1 MFFRYISKCNEAYVN
16 IVNQISSYLLSF
28 EFLKIARINEAA
40 FSRNTGKLPLPLRI
54 ASLLGGFTS
63 KVQIELDEF
72 FANLANRA
80 DLLRIVSA
88 QAFSKARNKVTEH
101 ALPHLNDHFL
111 SLVDRHVGFPLW
123 YGYRIVAADATVL
136 RLTQQFKTADGKTVV
151 RHILDALGFA
161 LYLPG
166 IEMTLAATLY
176 LPTVGEREMLVNHL
190 NILKPNDLLVLDRGY
205 PAIWL
210 IALLLHRRHQFC
222 MRSDG
227 LNFGV
232 VKHFIHTGLTE
243 QIVTLPKLPK
253 KLAKSLGIPRKTST
267 VRLIRQTFG
276 KETRVLITSL
286 LDAQFHPAES
296 FNNLY
301 HSRWRIEEA
310 FKRLKHRL
318 SLEHTSGLNWLA
330 AQQDFAAKI
339 LCDNINALAV
349 YSACETLDPEIRN
362 RYIINRTDAFV
373 RIKRSLGRW
382 LLLGLESL
390 QNVKDIFRELTRNLV
405 RDKPGRSYP
414 RVLKNKPHKSHAY
427 K

>member
-1 MFFRYISKCNEAYVN
+1 MSIDAYIIVVN
-16 IVNQISSYLLSF
+16 LLSSYLFSYD
-28 EFLKIARINEAA
+28 FLKIARINEAA
-40 FSRNTGKLPLPLRI
+40 FSRNTGKLPLPTLI
-54 ASLLGGFTS
+54 ACLLGGFTS
-63 KVQIELDEF
+63 KVQTELDEF

-80 DLLRIVSA
+80 DLFRNVSA

-101 ALPHLNDHFL
+101 ALPHLNNYFL
-111 SLVDRHVGFPLW
+111 SLVEQHVGFPLW

-136 RLTQQFKTADGKTVV
+136 RLTQLVKSEDGKSLV
-151 RHILDALGFA
+151 RTIVDAIGFA

-166 IEMTLAATLY
+166 IEMTLAAPLY
-176 LPTVGEREMLVNHL
+176 LPTVGERQMLLDHL
-190 NILKPNDLLVLDRGY
+190 KLLKPNDLLVLDRGY

-210 IALLLHRRHQFC
+210 IALLIHRQHQFC

-227 LNFGV
+227 MNFV
-232 VKHFIHTGLTE
+232 VVRKFIHSGLAE
-243 QIVTLPKLPK
+243 QIVHLPRLPK
-253 KLAKSLGIPRKTST
+253 KLAKSLGIPRKIST

-276 KETRVLITSL
+276 NETRVLITSL
-286 LDAQFHPAES
+286 LDPQVHPAES

-310 FKRLKHRL
+310 FKRIKHRL

-339 LCDNINALAV
+339 LCDNLNALAV
-349 YSACETLDPEIRN
+349 YSACETLDPEIRSS
-362 RYIINRTDAFV
+362 YIINRTDAFV

-382 LLLGLESL
+382 LLLGLEAL
-390 QNVKDIFRELTRNLV
+390 QNVEDIFRELTRNLV

-414 RVLKNKPHKSHAY
+414 RASKNKPHKSHAY
-427 K
+427 KD